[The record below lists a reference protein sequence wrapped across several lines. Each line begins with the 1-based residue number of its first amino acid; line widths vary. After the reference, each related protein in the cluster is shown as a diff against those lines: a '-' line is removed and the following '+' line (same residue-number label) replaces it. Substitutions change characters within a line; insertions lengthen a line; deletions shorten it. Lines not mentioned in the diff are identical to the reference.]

1 MPLAR
6 ILTHHPERTAALSS
20 QLQQQGY
27 TVEVVNPDKANL
39 SPADLEIEFEICER
53 ADVLERAAG
62 LADELQADIAVAP
75 GVIQSEPPIVEDIPV
90 HTSSVIEIPLAA
102 KPDAEREFEA
112 AFAAQSELPNEDLL
126 MAEIDV
132 PVMERAP
139 LPPVAFADEPP
150 VAAMHSDVVKP
161 ADPVPYLA
169 QLMPFGT
176 RQVDAEIQN
185 AALRLENSP
194 ERELAQ
200 PALPEVPPAGPAQP
214 SIWQRGA
221 SFTAKAV
228 ANAKAI
234 AASTVESFREQS
246 QEYQKKAQI
255 RSAEA
260 RAAHEAR
267 LLDLEQRREEAQQRA
282 TELEAAR
289 EAAAARL
296 LELVRQRDPGLHE
309 QGLREQS
316 LQEQSLNEESLHEES
331 LQEQNLRQESFL
343 REERKAVSRLAAS
356 SRPVARPS
364 GNETWWHAAMAVVAK
379 KRRQPMSPQLRA
391 VLTGAAA
398 ISALF
403 VVGIVLGSLYPRTPL
418 AKPSTQSSNG
428 AQSGGVTAQPGVT
441 AKAGDSPATV
451 QSSPAKATQ
460 APAATA
466 TAAAGNQ
473 TLAQG
478 KPSPRIEQVRRIAA
492 QQGEEELGDDVV
504 IRHYQRPVPT
514 EKPKQSGQQAGLK
527 HFSDLDVSPSPR

>member
-27 TVEVVNPDKANL
+27 TVEVVNPDQAHL

-75 GVIQSEPPIVEDIPV
+75 GVIQSEPPIVEEIPV
-90 HTSSVIEIPLAA
+90 HTSSVIEMPLAA

-126 MAEIDV
+126 MSEIEI

-150 VAAMHSDVVKP
+150 AAAPMRSEVMKP

-176 RQVDAEIQN
+176 PQVDAEIQN
-185 AALRLENSP
+185 AALRLENST
-194 ERELAQ
+194 EREPAQ
-200 PALPEVPPAGPAQP
+200 STLPEVPPAAPGQP

-221 SFTAKAV
+221 NFTAKTV
-228 ANAKAI
+228 ADARAI
-234 AASTVESFREQS
+234 AASTVELFRERS
-246 QEYQKKAQI
+246 QEYQMKAKI

-267 LLDLEQRREEAQQRA
+267 LLDLEQRRAEAQQRA
-282 TELEAAR
+282 SELEAAR

-296 LELVRQRDPGLHE
+296 LELVRQRDPGL
-309 QGLREQS
+309 
-316 LQEQSLNEESLHEES
+316 QSLNEQSVNEQSVREERLHEQSLREES
-331 LQEQNLRQESFL
+331 VRQESFL
-343 REERKAVSRLAAS
+343 GEERKAVFRPAAS
-356 SRPVARPS
+356 SRPAARPS
-364 GNETWWHAAMAVVAK
+364 ANETWWHSAMAVVAK

-428 AQSGGVTAQPGVT
+428 AQSGGVTAQTGGVT
-441 AKAGDSPATV
+441 AKANGSSVTAPSATTTQTPAV
-451 QSSPAKATQ
+451 
-460 APAATA
+460 
-466 TAAAGNQ
+466 NQ

-527 HFSDLDVSPSPR
+527 HFSDLDVTPSPR